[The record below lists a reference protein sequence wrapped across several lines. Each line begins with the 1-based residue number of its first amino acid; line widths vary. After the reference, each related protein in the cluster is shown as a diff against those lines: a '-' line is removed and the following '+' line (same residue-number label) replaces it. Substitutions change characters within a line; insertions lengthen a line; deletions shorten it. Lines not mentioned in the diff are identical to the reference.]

1 MIDFSYAKMKQIL
14 VHYVGNKAQEQGYE
28 ISENSIEELDEEMS
42 EVLHEIF
49 LSSFKEAKFHH
60 FTHPTS
66 LEYNES
72 YNYIKDVFEEETS
85 FFEGSVN
92 LVKQLY
98 AASSHPNVKAGDLW
112 LIYMSDCIVEG
123 ELTDAIGIFKVEN
136 KEVFLKNEYNNQAV
150 SIGYEKGI
158 TKSDIDKAAIVFN
171 FSAKDG
177 YRVVALD
184 RLNRNDSVYWKQ
196 LFLAIEKIQ
205 NDQFL
210 AESFINV
217 CAEFVKKDDDGI
229 VGKSAFIKEAQEY
242 LEVQEE
248 INLEDFAD
256 VLVAEAKQD
265 DFKTVVEN
273 YEKSHDVSFPDNFK
287 LNQENKDK
295 FSKKVKNKIKIN
307 NNISVM
313 VKDVNK
319 LMENEITEGFDEVEQ
334 KRYLKIYF

>member
-1 MIDFSYAKMKQIL
+1 MFDFSYAKMKQII
-14 VHYVGNKAQEQGYE
+14 VHFVGNKAQEQGYE
-28 ISENSIEELDEEMS
+28 LSENIIDELDEEMS
-42 EVLHEIF
+42 EILHEIF
-49 LSSFKEAKFHH
+49 LSSFKDAKLHH
-60 FTHPTS
+60 FTHTTS
-66 LEYNES
+66 LDYNES
-72 YNYIKDVFEEETS
+72 YNYMKDIFQEETS
-85 FFEGSVN
+85 FYEGSEN

-98 AASSHPNVKAGDLW
+98 MASSHPNVKAGDLW
-112 LIYMSDCIVEG
+112 LIYMSDCIIEG

-136 KEVFLKNEYNNQAV
+136 KEIFLKNNYDNNAV

-158 TKSDIDKAAIVFN
+158 TKSDIDKGCIVFN
-171 FSAKDG
+171 LNETEG
-177 YRVVALD
+177 YRAIALD
-184 RLNRNDSVYWKQ
+184 RLNRDDSVYWKQ
-196 LFLAIEKIQ
+196 LFLNIEKIQ
-205 NDQFL
+205 NDSFL
-210 AESFINV
+210 AESFINI

-242 LEVQEE
+242 LDVQEE
-248 INLEDFAD
+248 INLDDFAD

-265 DFKTVVEN
+265 QFKTVVEN

-287 LNQENKDK
+287 LNQENKEK

-319 LMENEITEGFDEVEQ
+319 LQENEITEGFDEVEQ